1 MYDSEKKLLKSNF
14 WNEDLDVLGFS
25 KCYHP
30 PLPAYKETPPPQSL
44 GTNSVNHGKQWQ
56 SQVSVKSV

>member
-30 PLPAYKETPPPQSL
+30 PLPAYKETTPNPWEQ
-44 GTNSVNHGKQWQ
+44 TQWTTE
-56 SQVSVKSV
+56 SSDRAKWV